1 MKRVLM
7 LAAFLG
13 FVGMPLLAQEVPEG
27 EKPAETPK
35 EEGKKEDGEKPA
47 KPERQRPA
55 RGADRGAYQE
65 LGRLLRANDANQD
78 GKLDK
83 SELGDEEVLKKLDKD
98 EDGLLTLQE
107 MLADREAVN
116 TALKAKAK
124 AVYAEEFSILDRDDS
139 GKLNAEELGDKYGT
153 LLKDGD
159 TDKDGELSAEEFAA
173 AREKA
178 AAAAKPA
185 DDRPQRKSADD
196 MIKEADKDGDGK
208 ISKEEAPERLKQAFD
223 KIDADGD
230 GFVTKEEI
238 DKLRGSMRPN
248 RERKKPAEGEKPAEN
263 PAEKPAEEKK
273 PEGEKDSSGEGK
285 KEDEF

>member
-35 EEGKKEDGEKPA
+35 EAGKKEDGEKPA
-47 KPERQRPA
+47 KPDRQRPA
-55 RGADRGAYQE
+55 RGADRSAYQE
-65 LGRLLRANDANQD
+65 LGRLLREHDANQD

-124 AVYAEEFSILDRDDS
+124 AIYAEEFKILDRDDS

-159 TDKDGELSAEEFAA
+159 TDKDGELNAEEFAA

-178 AAAAKPA
+178 AATAKPA
-185 DDRPQRKSADD
+185 DDRPQRKSAED

-208 ISKEEAPERLKQAFD
+208 LSKEEAPERLKQAFD

-230 GFVTKEEI
+230 GFITKEEV
-238 DKLRGSMRPN
+238 DKLRGAMRPN
-248 RERKKPAEGEKPAEN
+248 RERKKQGDGDKPAEG
-263 PAEKPAEEKK
+263 EKK
-273 PEGEKDSSGEGK
+273 PEGEKDSGEGK

>member
-35 EEGKKEDGEKPA
+35 EDGKKEDGEKPA

-65 LGRLLRANDANQD
+65 LGRLLREHDANQD

-139 GKLNAEELGDKYGT
+139 GKLNSEELGDKYGT

-159 TDKDGELSAEEFAA
+159 TDKDGELNAAEFAA

-178 AAAAKPA
+178 AASAKPA
-185 DDRPQRKSADD
+185 DDRPQRKSAED

-230 GFVTKEEI
+230 GFLTKEEV
-238 DKLRGSMRPN
+238 DKLRAGGGMRPN
-248 RERKKPAEGEKPAEN
+248 RERKKEGEGEKPAEG
-263 PAEKPAEEKK
+263 KK